1 MNSRSF
7 ENLEFDPNSPLI
19 QLFMPWFF
27 HCWAPDPVATEVVNK
42 SLHAVIPT
50 KAHLAT
56 KGPQLDPASS
66 ALSRIGLD
74 RAVYVLRSVG
84 LQSRNRNDLAR
95 CHDEGGALGYR
106 ARRVAGDAGLAI
118 YCSDSWPRQL
128 ITFVN
133 GGTEVVAEA
142 PFGQIRHLCP
152 KSTSIQDII
161 TYSGGIG
168 YCTHFLGPITA
179 PALQSA
185 LRTRQGRV
193 SIQSVVRRQR
203 GQVPR
208 PGDAYWGRDG

>member
-106 ARRVAGDAGLAI
+106 ARRVAEDAGLAI

-133 GGTEVVAEA
+133 GGNSHRPTMLSRL
-142 PFGQIRHLCP
+142 GCP
-152 KSTSIQDII
+152 
-161 TYSGGIG
+161 
-168 YCTHFLGPITA
+168 
-179 PALQSA
+179 
-185 LRTRQGRV
+185 
-193 SIQSVVRRQR
+193 
-203 GQVPR
+203 
-208 PGDAYWGRDG
+208 